1 MLLTG
6 KLIDYQKPFGIYA
19 LQFVLLSYKVYL
31 FNPMYG
37 GKLPQF

>member
-19 LQFVLLSYKVYL
+19 LQFVL
-31 FNPMYG
+31 
-37 GKLPQF
+37 